1 MMDQNNNPKPRNV
14 NAPGEVRKRIRKLK
28 KELAKHRALDALL
41 REEQRLKDALKI
53 GGWR

>member
-1 MMDQNNNPKPRNV
+1 MMHQNNSKRRNL